1 MGCPDAIVQHLAGL
15 QGVKNVDFDVNSR
28 TFSMETEDGFSKEI
42 LVKALVDV
50 SLQEKREFTLSRYE
64 ES

>member
-15 QGVKNVDFDVNSR
+15 QGVNDINFDVNSR
-28 TFSMETEDGFSKEI
+28 VFNMEASDSFNKEI
-42 LVKALVDV
+42 LIKALADV
-50 SLQEKREFTLSRYE
+50 SLQEKREFSLSRYE

>member
-15 QGVKNVDFDVNSR
+15 QGVKNIDFDIKSR
-28 TFSMETEDGFSKEI
+28 MFSMEAEDDFGKEI
-42 LVKALVDV
+42 LKRALIDV

-64 ES
+64 EI